1 MNKKHR
7 HLRNALIFLI
17 LWIGAFIVEIYLMSG
32 MALES
37 TATAHA
43 LLENSDLLILLVAS
57 VFLLALCLRS
67 FMLYLRK

>member
-1 MNKKHR
+1 MDKKQY
-7 HLRNALIFLI
+7 HLRNALIFLV
-17 LWIGAFIVEIYLMSG
+17 LWIGAFILEIYLMNDL
-32 MALES
+32 ALES

-43 LLENSDLLILLVAS
+43 LLENSNLLILLVAS